1 MSCRLGVLSSSI
13 FNFGAMCNLVPRV
26 SGFLVSGATPA
37 HYMQKAKT
45 SVMTTII
52 MGSSHL
58 LPSVAFLI
66 ILFVTNV

>member
-1 MSCRLGVLSSSI
+1 
-13 FNFGAMCNLVPRV
+13 MCNLVPRV

-37 HYMQKAKT
+37 HYMQKAKS

-58 LPSVAFLI
+58 LPSMAFLI
-66 ILFVTNV
+66 IFSDNMPHFLSVNDALDKCRKF

>member
-1 MSCRLGVLSSSI
+1 MSCPAVFSILG
-13 FNFGAMCNLVPRV
+13 CNLVPRDVPRV
-26 SGFLVSGATPA
+26 SGFLVSGAAPA

-58 LPSVAFLI
+58 LPSMAFLI
-66 ILFVTNV
+66 ILFVTNVC